1 MGRKK
6 RVMRSSKFKK
16 KYAKLRS
23 ILLGDK
29 GEVVEKQEVKLKV
42 EETVVQTAPPPEVQ
56 VQATPSPRIVT
67 KEVVP
72 ELKKEVAIEPKTTRK
87 ERTIKPRRTR
97 SKKTTSTTNVT
108 N

>member
-6 RVMRSSKFKK
+6 RIMHSSKFKK

-23 ILLGDK
+23 ILLGDE
-29 GEVVEKQEVKLKV
+29 GEEAEEQEIKLKV
-42 EETVVQTAPPPEVQ
+42 EETVVQTTPPPEVQ
-56 VQATPSPRIVT
+56 VQATPAPRIVT

-72 ELKKEVAIEPKTTRK
+72 ELKKEVVAKPKTTRK
-87 ERTIKPRRTR
+87 KRTTKPRRTR